1 MENNTSLSTIVTST
15 PLDLAIVVWLDEHG
29 KHRNEE
35 GEIVHTRTSKAY
47 EDTLQLFRAS
57 LQQVGLDLNSKASDV
72 ALVAQALARYSARG
86 KDVTPTT
93 RNQRLSI
100 ISSFYEYCKRKDP
113 DSDMYIEHNPIDQVK
128 RAKVQ
133 QYAQAQPL
141 EKNFVATNLASID
154 QSALAGKRDY
164 ALLSVLLYTGRR
176 AQEVADLLWK
186 DVILYEGKA
195 TITTHTKGDE
205 IMIDS
210 LPVNVTNALM
220 RWLNAYHGNDLTS
233 LAKDSPLWVS
243 LAHDASNGK
252 QLGYLSIN
260 AICKKHLGTSKVHAT
275 RHTFAHSME
284 AIGAPVSEIQ
294 ARLGHKSLAT
304 TGRYL
309 ASLKRAEN
317 RHGEQLAAL
326 FGIE

>member
-1 MENNTSLSTIVTST
+1 MEDDTQLSTIVTST
-15 PLDLAIVVWLDEHG
+15 PLDLAIIVWLDEHG

-35 GEIVHTRTSKAY
+35 GKIVHSRTSKAY
-47 EDTLQLFRAS
+47 EDTIQLFRNS
-57 LQQVGLDLNSKASDV
+57 LKRVKLDLNSKAGDV
-72 ALVAQALARYSARG
+72 ALVAQAFARYSARG
-86 KDVTPTT
+86 KNVTPATK
-93 RNQRLSI
+93 NQRLSI
-100 ISSFYEYCKRKDP
+100 LSSFYEYCKRKDP
-113 DSDMYIEHNPIDQVK
+113 ESDMYIEHNPIDQVK
-128 RAKVQ
+128 RSKVQ

-141 EKNFVATNLASID
+141 EKNFVVTQLASID
-154 QSALAGKRDY
+154 QNTLAGKRDY

-176 AQEVADLLWK
+176 AQEMADLLWE
-186 DVILYEGKA
+186 DVALYEGKA

-205 IMIDS
+205 IMIDT

-220 RWLNAYHGNDLTS
+220 RWLKGYYGEDLNV
-233 LAKDSPLWVS
+233 LAKNKPLWVS
-243 LAHDASNGK
+243 LAKDASHGK

-317 RHGEQLAAL
+317 RHGDQLAAL